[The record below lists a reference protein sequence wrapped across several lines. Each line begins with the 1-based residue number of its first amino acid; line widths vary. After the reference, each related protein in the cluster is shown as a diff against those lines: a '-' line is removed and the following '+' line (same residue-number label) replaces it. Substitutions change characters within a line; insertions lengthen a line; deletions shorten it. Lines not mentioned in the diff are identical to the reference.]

1 MLLSLDDRIFGLDA
15 QLLLN
20 LAFQGIAIFL
30 LFMAASY
37 LLLDPVRKI
46 LNDRKERVMREQREA
61 LENREAA
68 VRMREEYDGK
78 LKEIDKVA
86 EQILGDSRK
95 KALQR
100 ENEIIMNAKEEAGRI
115 IAGARQEA
123 ELEQR
128 RVNDE
133 VKQEIISVA
142 SLLSEKLVAS
152 SLDREQQDALI
163 EQIDHPARRGVRGQ
177 QGKPHDSRLEC
188 GRLLQFC
195 RQILRRN
202 ERIERV
208 KKQLLVHPFRG
219 YRYFRNSISEI
230 PAAGG
235 RLFHLHQ
242 LHAECCVIFRR
253 AFTLPESDD
262 AGTGFLIYDFCIFL
276 HITLLTD
283 CCKNKCWLPPS
294 D

>member
-152 SLDREQQDALI
+152 SLDREQQDVLI
-163 EQIDHPARRGVRGQ
+163 EQTLKEIGD
-177 QGKPHDSRLEC
+177 DTW
-188 GRLLQFC
+188 
-195 RQILRRN
+195 RN
-202 ERIERV
+202 E
-208 KKQLLVHPFRG
+208 
-219 YRYFRNSISEI
+219 
-230 PAAGG
+230 
-235 RLFHLHQ
+235 
-242 LHAECCVIFRR
+242 
-253 AFTLPESDD
+253 
-262 AGTGFLIYDFCIFL
+262 
-276 HITLLTD
+276 
-283 CCKNKCWLPPS
+283 
-294 D
+294 

>member
-100 ENEIIMNAKEEAGRI
+100 ENEIIMDAKEEAGRI

-123 ELEQR
+123 ELEQK

-163 EQIDHPARRGVRGQ
+163 EQTLKEIGD
-177 QGKPHDSRLEC
+177 DTW
-188 GRLLQFC
+188 
-195 RQILRRN
+195 RN
-202 ERIERV
+202 E
-208 KKQLLVHPFRG
+208 
-219 YRYFRNSISEI
+219 
-230 PAAGG
+230 
-235 RLFHLHQ
+235 
-242 LHAECCVIFRR
+242 
-253 AFTLPESDD
+253 
-262 AGTGFLIYDFCIFL
+262 
-276 HITLLTD
+276 
-283 CCKNKCWLPPS
+283 
-294 D
+294 

>member
-163 EQIDHPARRGVRGQ
+163 EQMLKEIGD
-177 QGKPHDSRLEC
+177 DTW
-188 GRLLQFC
+188 
-195 RQILRRN
+195 RN
-202 ERIERV
+202 E
-208 KKQLLVHPFRG
+208 
-219 YRYFRNSISEI
+219 
-230 PAAGG
+230 
-235 RLFHLHQ
+235 
-242 LHAECCVIFRR
+242 
-253 AFTLPESDD
+253 
-262 AGTGFLIYDFCIFL
+262 
-276 HITLLTD
+276 
-283 CCKNKCWLPPS
+283 
-294 D
+294 

>member
-86 EQILGDSRK
+86 EQILSDSRK
-95 KALQR
+95 KAMQR
-100 ENEIIMNAKEEAGRI
+100 ENEIIVNAKEEAGRI

-123 ELEQR
+123 ELEQK

-152 SLDREQQDALI
+152 SLDEKKQNELI
-163 EQIDHPARRGVRGQ
+163 EQTL
-177 QGKPHDSRLEC
+177 K
-188 GRLLQFC
+188 
-195 RQILRRN
+195 
-202 ERIERV
+202 
-208 KKQLLVHPFRG
+208 
-219 YRYFRNSISEI
+219 EI
-230 PAAGG
+230 G
-235 RLFHLHQ
+235 
-242 LHAECCVIFRR
+242 
-253 AFTLPESDD
+253 DD
-262 AGTGFLIYDFCIFL
+262 TWRKG
-276 HITLLTD
+276 
-283 CCKNKCWLPPS
+283 
-294 D
+294 